1 MSSATDLALYFA
13 IVFGIIVLPGMDMAF
28 VLGNSLAG
36 GRRAGMA
43 AVAGI
48 IAGGLCHMGMGATG
62 VSLLMR
68 ALPGLFTLMLLA
80 GSLYVAWMG
89 GSLLRASR
97 GGATGGSPA
106 LNSPA
111 GAARPSSAFRGA
123 LLTSLLNP
131 KAYLFTLAILP
142 QFLHPQQGSI
152 WLQVGALTLITSAT
166 QAGVYGTL
174 ALLASRS
181 RAWLDAN
188 EAANRVVMR
197 GVGVLLLAA
206 AVFTG
211 MEGLRALQGAASRPS
226 AAAPGSNSA
235 QATDE
240 APAGAPYGSRPG
252 VRPWRKAS

>member
-1 MSSATDLALYFA
+1 MSTTDLALYFA
-13 IVFGIIVLPGMDMAF
+13 IVFSIIVLPGMDMVF
-28 VLGNSLAG
+28 VLGNSLVG
-36 GRRAGMA
+36 GRRAGVA

-62 VSLLMR
+62 ISLLAR
-68 ALPGLFTLMLLA
+68 ALPGLFTLMLLG

-89 GSLLRASR
+89 GSLLRASYGSSS
-97 GGATGGSPA
+97 GGGLA
-106 LNSPA
+106 LPTRS
-111 GAARPSSAFRGA
+111 GAARPGGAFRGA

-142 QFLHPQQGSI
+142 QFLHPERGSI
-152 WLQVGALTLITSAT
+152 WLQTGALTLITSTT

-188 EAANRVVMR
+188 EAVNRVVMR

-211 MEGLRALQGAASRPS
+211 MEGLSALPSQASLSTAAPRSSEAQGDEDPAPALLYACRPS
-226 AAAPGSNSA
+226 I
-235 QATDE
+235 
-240 APAGAPYGSRPG
+240 RC
-252 VRPWRKAS
+252 WRKAS